1 MDIVKLFHLRGL
13 QRHMNM
19 WLVNHIFV
27 GTRPCWFKIKRNL
40 LNQLPNF
47 KIGENTKI
55 IGPIVCSATLEI
67 GDNCWIGRNFTV
79 NGNGQVSIGDNCDV
93 APDVAINTG
102 GHQVGDA
109 ERRAGEGI
117 ITNVLIGKGCWLCT
131 RCTIVNEV
139 KVGDG
144 CVLLP
149 CSCVT
154 KDVSS
159 NTMVGGVPAKI
170 IKSLG

>member
-1 MDIVKLFHLRGL
+1 MDVMKLFHLRGV
-13 QRHMNM
+13 QYHINM
-19 WLVNHIFV
+19 WLVNHLFV
-27 GTRPCWFKIKRNL
+27 GTKPRWFNIKRNL
-40 LNQLPNF
+40 LNRLPNF
-47 KIGENTKI
+47 NIGENTKI
-55 IGPIVCSATLEI
+55 VGPIICNGTLVI
-67 GDNCWIGRNFTV
+67 GDNCWIGRNFIV

-102 GHQVGDA
+102 GHNIGNAQ
-109 ERRAGEGI
+109 RRAGKGV
-117 ITNVLIGKGCWLCT
+117 ITNISIGNGCWLCT

-154 KDVSS
+154 KDVLS
-159 NTMVGGVPAKI
+159 NTMVGGIPAKI
-170 IKSLG
+170 IKSLD